1 MIYFNRKQKNKSIG
15 VFMILSEEIY
25 FEINFKGEKS
35 EIKKLAKY
43 LKSGELDDFFEV
55 TSDYII
61 YGDNY
66 AAAEDDADVD
76 MTFTNDDLGIELDE
90 LDAEELAEL
99 ISKAAKAL
107 EVSGHIYDIND
118 EELSFRSEKGDSD
131 FVNSRGIVRF
141 NDELDEAA
149 KNEESDE
156 DEE

>member
-1 MIYFNRKQKNKSIG
+1 
-15 VFMILSEEIY
+15 MILSEEIY

-66 AAAEDDADVD
+66 AAAEDGADVD

-118 EELSFRSEKGDSD
+118 EELSFRSEKGDSY
-131 FVNSRGIVRF
+131 FVNSRGTVRF